1 MSQLTVRPVTD
12 RWDLRAFVRFPW
24 RVYRG
29 DPNWVPPLIAEQL
42 RTLDPARNPFFQRAD
57 VALLLARRGRE
68 VVGTMAVFLDHKA
81 VEGLDEPVGGFGFF
95 EVIEEYPV
103 AARLLDAAAAWL
115 RERDARWMRGP
126 MNFNSADHPGVLI
139 GGADCPPAMLES
151 HTPPYYADFLE
162 RYGMEKHQDL
172 YAYRASRHQIG
183 ENMENLPPEL
193 VRVAEAAERLSD
205 ATVRQ
210 VRLEEWD
217 REVALIHRLFNATMT
232 HLPYRVPMSE
242 EAFRRIAARLRP
254 FIDPNLVVIAE
265 VAGEPV
271 GLCLALPDINR
282 VLIHLNGRL
291 FPFNW
296 LRLRRLTR
304 RVDVATFKMLGVLPS
319 YRMRGIDALLYMEVL
334 RGFIA
339 GGYAWLD
346 GSVTSEYNLMV
357 NLVAQ
362 RLGAERYKHFRMYQ
376 LTL

>member
-1 MSQLTVRPVTD
+1 MPQLTVQPVTS
-12 RWDLRAFVRFPW
+12 RRDLRAFVRFPW

-42 RTLDPARNPFFQRAD
+42 RTLDPAHNPFFQRAD
-57 VALLLARRGRE
+57 VALFLARRGRE
-68 VVGTMAVFLDHKA
+68 VVGRVAAFLDRGA
-81 VEGLDEPVGGFGFF
+81 VERPDEPVGGFGFF
-95 EVIEEYPV
+95 EVVEEYPV

-115 RERDARWMRGP
+115 RERDARMMRGP
-126 MNFNSADHPGVLI
+126 MNFNSADHSGVLI

-183 ENMENLPPEL
+183 ENLENLPPEL
-193 VRVAEAAERLSD
+193 VRVAEAAERLSG

-217 REVALIHRLFNATMT
+217 REVALIHRLFNATMS
-232 HLPYRVPMSE
+232 HLPH
-242 EAFRRIAARLRP
+242 
-254 FIDPNLVVIAE
+254 
-265 VAGEPV
+265 
-271 GLCLALPDINR
+271 R

-296 LRLRRLTR
+296 LRLRRLIR

-319 YRMRGIDALLYMEVL
+319 YRKRGIDALLYMEVL

-339 GGYAWLD
+339 GGYSWLD